1 VTATGPRL
9 SAGLKALDQRP
20 STGAI
25 ERYFYFSCCLLAA
38 LGDRAGTG
46 GASPA
51 ALARNAGRSVR
62 QFLPGAP
69 VLRGVHMKKPS
80 SPSTAKPG
88 SFVSLKPVRA

>member
-38 LGDRAGTG
+38 LGDRAAKG
-46 GASPA
+46 GVARRIGPQT
-51 ALARNAGRSVR
+51 ALAFANSNPAQLFQPDARERLSGRSVAQLAR
-62 QFLPGAP
+62 L
-69 VLRGVHMKKPS
+69 
-80 SPSTAKPG
+80 TE
-88 SFVSLKPVRA
+88 